1 MDNKL
6 NPAAFDGDRAAKKD
20 KGFMIFGLKSWIK
33 ALELAE
39 GQKKSAGKYRY
50 VVDGDATSG
59 KIVLASD
66 GSVVVGTER
75 TRTEWSQIGK
85 PARLASIALR
95 ATKDEL
101 EPTAPAR
108 VEYHFNVISSEAY
121 LTVAG
126 ERLNSLGDVVYPS
139 TISDWARLG
148 RPIEQALFQQLNA
161 ARDYGNK
168 NAEEITRA
176 KMIKYG
182 VIRKPRADES
192 AAA

>member
-6 NPAAFDGDRAAKKD
+6 NPAAFDGDRAAKKE

-66 GSVVVGTER
+66 GSTVSGSER

-101 EPTAPAR
+101 EQTAPAR

-126 ERLNSLGDVVYPS
+126 ERLNSLGEAVYPS

-168 NAEEITRA
+168 NT
-176 KMIKYG
+176 
-182 VIRKPRADES
+182 
-192 AAA
+192 